1 MFLSIKKNNE
11 QKKHTAKSFF
21 VLEINPLHVFDDITD
36 EQGLEPPYTPLYK
49 RSIKAFFV

>member
-11 QKKHTAKSFF
+11 QEKSHCKIIFRSR
-21 VLEINPLHVFDDITD
+21 NPLHVFDDITD

-49 RSIKAFFV
+49 RSIKAFFI